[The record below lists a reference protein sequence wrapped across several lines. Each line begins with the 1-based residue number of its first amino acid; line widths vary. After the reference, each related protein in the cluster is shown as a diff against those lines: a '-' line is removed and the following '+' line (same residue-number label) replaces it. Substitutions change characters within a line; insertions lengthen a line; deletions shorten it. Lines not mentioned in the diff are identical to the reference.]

1 MPDKGWR
8 LEEYWNRVIAPAIMK
23 RIIRGIR
30 KNKDQLFR
38 SHNAESR
45 MEHPAF
51 VKHLQGLV
59 EGVRFG
65 LTTFGLCDLTQLLL
79 RIGLDL
85 PRVTGCSPSSFY
97 AFLVLPRCGSVLPS
111 PQRASGPV
119 DLDE

>member
-1 MPDKGWR
+1 MPDKRWR

-30 KNKDQLFR
+30 KSKDQLFR
-38 SHNAESR
+38 SHSAESG

-51 VKHLQGLV
+51 AKHLQGLV
-59 EGVRFG
+59 AGVRFE

-79 RIGLDL
+79 RIDWTLT
-85 PRVTGCSPSSFY
+85 PRTGCSPSSFY
-97 AFLVLPRCGSVLPS
+97 AFLVLPRRGSVLPC
-111 PQRASGPV
+111 PQRASGSV